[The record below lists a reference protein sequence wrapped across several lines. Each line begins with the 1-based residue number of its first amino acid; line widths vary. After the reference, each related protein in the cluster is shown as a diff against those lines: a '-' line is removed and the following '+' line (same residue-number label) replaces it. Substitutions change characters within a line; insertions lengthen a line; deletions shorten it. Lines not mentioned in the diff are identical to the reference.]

1 MFGIEHKQLIVLVYV
16 LLTWGLNS
24 LEDRMA
30 IKKINGGERNFKKA
44 HTHKNTQATIINA
57 QSCL

>member
-1 MFGIEHKQLIVLVYV
+1 MCSIEHKQLIVLVYV
-16 LLTWGLNS
+16 RLTRGLNS

-30 IKKINGGERNFKKA
+30 IKKINGERNFKKA

-57 QSCL
+57 QSGL